1 MKRPDRFWPLVLS
14 LSASTWLPLHAQT
27 AAAPHAALHGPS
39 VGAWRAAL
47 PPAEQV
53 QRWLANHPQ
62 VRAAQAGIELATA
75 QAQRLQAGPHE
86 WTLKAGLQQRSA
98 EGSVA
103 SLREH
108 DLAIERGL
116 RWPHKKAQDHQL
128 GELLQSESQAA
139 RQDAR
144 HETSRGLL
152 LDWFEL
158 LKARATAQRLN
169 AQLALAE
176 QQLAGV
182 RQRVKA
188 GEVAQLDLLAAQAE
202 QARTQALASQASHR
216 GQVLQRQW
224 LTRYP
229 ELAAPDT
236 AALPSPQ
243 PPDDDAPTWVDRIM
257 DHNHELA
264 LAQLRAQTAQAHAER
279 QQQERRADPLLGVRN
294 ANERNGAERVW
305 GVYIS
310 LPIGGSARQ
319 AQAAIAQAEAE
330 QARQRL
336 TLTEREVR
344 SKAQQV
350 ASTAFDTQT
359 TWQQLQHASA
369 QTRRSADLQWRAY
382 TLGESSLA
390 DVLQARRLAQEDAQ
404 AAENAQLDA
413 LYSQAR
419 LQLDAHRLWPED

>member
-1 MKRPDRFWPLVLS
+1 MKRFCRSGFVVLC
-14 LSASTWLPLHAQT
+14 LSASAVALQAETVAAT
-27 AAAPHAALHGPS
+27 AAAFE
-39 VGAWRAAL
+39 AAL
-47 PPAEQV
+47 PPAQQV
-53 QRWLANHPQ
+53 QRWLDSHPQ
-62 VRAAQAGIELATA
+62 VRAAQAGIDLATA
-75 QAQRLQAGPHE
+75 HAQRLQAGPHE

-98 EGSVA
+98 EGSTER
-103 SLREH
+103 LREH
-108 DLAIERGL
+108 ELAIERGL
-116 RWPHKKAQDHQL
+116 RWPHKKAQDNKL

-139 RQDAR
+139 LEDAR
-144 HETSRGLL
+144 HETARSLL

-158 LKARATAQRLN
+158 LKARATTQRLN

-182 RQRVKA
+182 RQRVQA

-202 QARTQALASQASHR
+202 QARTQALASQATHR
-216 GQVLQRQW
+216 WQVLQRQW
-224 LTRYP
+224 TIRYP

-236 AALPSPQ
+236 ASLPSPQ
-243 PPDDDAPTWVDRIM
+243 PPDTDARTWAERIM
-257 DHNHELA
+257 AHNHELA
-264 LAQLRAQTAQAHAER
+264 LAQWRAETAQAQALR
-279 QQQERRADPLLGVRN
+279 QQQERWVDPLLGVRN
-294 ANERNGAERVW
+294 AHERNGAERVW

-319 AQAAIAQAEAE
+319 AQATIAQAEAE

-336 TLTEREVR
+336 TLTERELR
-344 SKAQQV
+344 IKAQEV
-350 ASTAFDTQT
+350 ASAAFDTQT

-369 QTRRSADLQWRAY
+369 QTRRSSELQWRAY
-382 TLGESSLA
+382 TLGETSLA

-419 LQLDAHRLWPED
+419 LQLDAHRLWSED